1 MGKAMKYWSRRTW
14 DALFIAPALLV
25 LASVFAVGF
34 AKVHAQPPVTVCDVM
49 APDLEWKRC
58 VSAQAAAALEL
69 RALTGKQYGD
79 LLQELNAVKA
89 ELATRPTAQQVAD
102 TAWQKGLDAVGLF
115 KRQTLSFEDPF
126 LADYTRLRA
135 CQFGRANLLQP
146 GSEFAVR
153 CP

>member
-102 TAWQKGLDAVGLF
+102 TAWQKSSDRLDLWKRESAAYTDKWFYDEVYKRWRTHECRNGTPPAVG
-115 KRQTLSFEDPF
+115 
-126 LADYTRLRA
+126 
-135 CQFGRANLLQP
+135 
-146 GSEFAVR
+146 